1 MIQEF
6 KELIDTLDR
15 EKRDKLLSLYSI
27 IKEVIPEATEKISWG
42 MPTFFDKK
50 NIIHFFPHKN
60 HIGLYPGPNAIEHFR
75 NELSSYKTS
84 KGAIQ
89 LSYVNEFDKELIQAI
104 TLFSLEENSK

>member
-42 MPTFFDKK
+42 MPTFFEKK

>member
-60 HIGLYPGPNAIEHFR
+60 HVGLYPGPNAIEHFR